1 MTVVEPPKTQPL
13 AEAAPAEP
21 RPGFWE
27 KLDQWALRA
36 SERLNPIL
44 VKETRQAL
52 KSRQFVITFTLVLV
66 CSWGWSMLGVSMIGP
81 AIYHGYHGWDMF
93 SGYFVILAFPLLV
106 IVPFG
111 AFRSLASEREDGTYE
126 LLSVTTLRPRQ
137 IVSGKLGS
145 AVVQMLVYF
154 SAVAPCLAFTYLLKG
169 IDFPTVIYVM
179 VCAFLASLGLAL
191 IGLVVATATAEK
203 HWQVVLSVFL
213 LFGLG
218 LCFYLSLMLVL
229 LELSR
234 MPLPFQD
241 EDFWVVNAA
250 LLTAYGAYFVLL
262 FCVASAQ
269 LTFASNN
276 RATLLRAVML
286 GQQALFTGWMGWA
299 FARFDGELV
308 LVVPYLIFSGI
319 HWSVMGAFM
328 NGESPELSH
337 RVKRQLPQ
345 SFLGRAFLT
354 WFNPGPAAG
363 YVFAVV
369 NMATVLMFTAIAMA
383 ANAWIYSGK
392 TSPVFGA
399 NPYLVICIFAT
410 IEFSYLVIY
419 LGLGRGL
426 TALLRRFNQGR
437 ILLGALVQVLLL
449 LAGCCAPLTIHLMIA
464 DLRNDYSVLEITN
477 PFWTLEE
484 ILEHRTL
491 SFDVMVALCVL
502 PIVAGLVFLA
512 NLPSVVTAVRQV
524 RVAKPK
530 RVAEEDAEIELALH
544 PPQPVIDPLADS

>member
-1 MTVVEPPKTQPL
+1 MTAIETPQTLLDPTEITAVSQSS
-13 AEAAPAEP
+13 
-21 RPGFWE
+21 RWE
-27 KLDQWALRA
+27 RLDQLALRA
-36 SERLNPIL
+36 SEWLNPIL

-66 CSWGWSMLGVSMIGP
+66 CSWAWSMLGVSMIGP
-81 AIYHGYHGWDMF
+81 NIYHGYHGWDMF
-93 SGYFVILAFPLLV
+93 CGYFVILAFPLLV

-111 AFRSLASEREDGTYE
+111 AFRSLAGEREDGTYE

-154 SAVAPCLAFTYLLKG
+154 SAVSPCLAFTYLLKG

-179 VCAFLASLGLAL
+179 VAAFLASLGLAV

-218 LCFYLSLMLVL
+218 LCFYLSLVLVL
-229 LELSR
+229 GELSR
-234 MPLPFQD
+234 IPLPFQD

-250 LLTAYGAYFVLL
+250 MLTAYGAYFVLL

-276 RATLLRAVML
+276 RSSLLRAVML
-286 GQQALFTGWMGWA
+286 GQQALFTGWMGWGLIETE
-299 FARFDGELV
+299 GELF
-308 LVVPYLIFSGI
+308 LSILYLIFSGI
-319 HWSVMGAFM
+319 HWSLMGAFM

-345 SFLGRAFLT
+345 SFLGRTFLT

-369 NMATVLMFTAIAMA
+369 NMAMVLVFTWVAIA
-383 ANAWIYSGK
+383 ANAFIYSGRA
-392 TSPVFGA
+392 SPVLGASPYQTIFVFG
-399 NPYLVICIFAT
+399 V
-410 IEFSYLVIY
+410 IEFCYLVIY
-419 LGLGRGL
+419 LGLGRWL
-426 TALLRRFNQGR
+426 TALLRRFNQGKL
-437 ILLGALVQVLLL
+437 LLGVLVQVLLL
-449 LAGCCAPLTIHLMIA
+449 LFGCGAPLTIHLMIA
-464 DLRNDYSVLEITN
+464 DMRNDYSLLEITN

-484 ILEHRTL
+484 IIEHRSLTPE
-491 SFDVMVALCVL
+491 VTVALLIL
-502 PIVAGLVFLA
+502 PFVAGIVFLG

-524 RVAKPK
+524 RIAKPR
-530 RVAEEDAEIELALH
+530 RVAEEDEMLELERN
-544 PPQPVIDPLADS
+544 PPQPVIDPLAD

>member
-1 MTVVEPPKTQPL
+1 MTVVESPKTPL
-13 AEAAPAEP
+13 MEAMSAEP

-27 KLDQWALRA
+27 KLDRWALRA

-66 CSWGWSMLGVSMIGP
+66 CSWGWSMLGVSLIGP
-81 AIYHGYHGWDMF
+81 NIYHGFHGWDMF

-145 AVVQMLVYF
+145 AIVQMLVYF

-179 VCAFLASLGLAL
+179 VGAFLASLGLAV

-218 LCFYLSLMLVL
+218 LCFYVSLVFVIGQ
-229 LELSR
+229 LSR

-276 RATLLRAVML
+276 RASLLRAVML

-299 FARFDGELV
+299 FARYDGELV
-308 LVVPYLIFSGI
+308 LVLPYLILSGI
-319 HWSVMGAFM
+319 HWSVMGAFI

-345 SFLGRAFLT
+345 SFMGRAFLT

-369 NMATVLMFTAIAMA
+369 NMAVVLVFTAIAVA

-392 TSPVFGA
+392 ATPVFGGS
-399 NPYLVICIFAT
+399 PYWVIFTFAT
-410 IEFSYLVIY
+410 IEFSYLVLY
-419 LGLGRGL
+419 LGIGRGL

-484 ILEHRTL
+484 IIEHRTF
-491 SFDVMVALCVL
+491 SSDVMIALFAL

-524 RVAKPK
+524 RIAKPK

-544 PPQPVIDPLADS
+544 PPQPVIDPLAD

>member
-1 MTVVEPPKTQPL
+1 MTAIETPQTLADPREASAAAQPS
-13 AEAAPAEP
+13 
-21 RPGFWE
+21 RWDR
-27 KLDQWALRA
+27 LDQLALRA
-36 SERLNPIL
+36 SEWLNPIL

-52 KSRQFVITFTLVLV
+52 KSRQFVVTFTLVLV
-66 CSWGWSMLGVSMIGP
+66 CSWAWSMLGVAMIGP
-81 AIYHGYHGWDMF
+81 NIYHGYHGWDMF

-154 SAVAPCLAFTYLLKG
+154 SAVSPCLAFTYLLKG

-179 VCAFLASLGLAL
+179 VAAFLASLGLAVA
-191 IGLVVATATAEK
+191 GLVVATATSEK
-203 HWQVVLSVFL
+203 HWQIVLSVLL

-218 LCFYLSLMLVL
+218 VCFFSSLAFVL
-229 LELSR
+229 GELSR
-234 MPLPFQD
+234 RPLPFQ
-241 EDFWVVNAA
+241 EEEFWVVNAA
-250 LLTAYGAYFVLL
+250 MLTAYGAYFVLL

-276 RATLLRAVML
+276 RSSLLRAVML
-286 GQQALFTGWMGWA
+286 GQQALFTGWMGWGLIEVEGDLTIA
-299 FARFDGELV
+299 I
-308 LVVPYLIFSGI
+308 PYLIFSGI
-319 HWSVMGAFM
+319 HWSLMGAFM

-369 NMATVLMFTAIAMA
+369 NLAMALVFTWIAIA
-383 ANAWIYSGK
+383 ANAFIYSGRASSLLGA
-392 TSPVFGA
+392 TPYQVIFIFG
-399 NPYLVICIFAT
+399 L

-419 LGLGRGL
+419 LGLGRWL
-426 TALLRRFNQGR
+426 TALLRRFNQGKM
-437 ILLGALVQVLLL
+437 LLGFLIQVLLL
-449 LAGCCAPLTIHLMIA
+449 MIGCGAPLTIHLMIA
-464 DLRNDYSVLEITN
+464 DMRNDYSLLEITN

-484 ILEHRTL
+484 IIEHRSITPE
-491 SFDVMVALCVL
+491 VTVALFVL
-502 PIVAGLVFLA
+502 PLVAGVVFLV
-512 NLPSVVTAVRQV
+512 NLPSVITAVRHV
-524 RVAKPK
+524 RIAKPR
-530 RVAEEDAEIELALH
+530 RVAEEDEMIELERN
-544 PPQPVIDPLADS
+544 PPQPVIDPLAD